1 ISTVSNEPKLKIFA
15 DGITSPL
22 NIGEPTKLK
31 IFIDDENAESVPGAM
46 IKFVTAPGVTVSPT
60 NTRTDETGMA
70 NVDITANEGELVSI
84 EILASASGYS
94 DGKES
99 FDYTVAGSSGNSL
112 ALGLPEWV
120 VYVGVA
126 AMIGIVA
133 VIVVFLK
140 KPKSENP
147 EDEEE
152 YEYEDKI

>member
-1 ISTVSNEPKLKIFA
+1 
-15 DGITSPL
+15 
-22 NIGEPTKLK
+22 
-31 IFIDDENAESVPGAM
+31 
-46 IKFVTAPGVTVSPT
+46 
-60 NTRTDETGMA
+60 MA

-126 AMIGIVA
+126 AVIGIGV
-133 VIVVFLK
+133 VLLVFLR
-140 KPKSENP
+140 KPKP
-147 EDEEE
+147 EIDEEE
-152 YEYEDKI
+152 DYEYEDEI